1 MKIIKIF
8 SVLILPLVV
17 LIVLLLVNDYR
28 LSFAEDPKL
37 STVMFYVQW
46 YDVGETAL
54 EGLDGI
60 KRVDKGFHN
69 FKEINTVYYGASSIT
84 IEEMKDALGKAGT
97 YRGIVK

>member
-37 STVMFYVQW
+37 STVMFYVQ
-46 YDVGETAL
+46 
-54 EGLDGI
+54 
-60 KRVDKGFHN
+60 
-69 FKEINTVYYGASSIT
+69 
-84 IEEMKDALGKAGT
+84 
-97 YRGIVK
+97 